1 MMSNESIIIQG
12 CVSSTYLFYCVRR
25 SLNVGITLSFSGII
39 KNKNKVTMDPG
50 YKIKQ
55 RKRKNT
61 MLNNTNT

>member
-12 CVSSTYLFYCVRR
+12 CVSSTYLFYCVRQ